1 MEWVTVY
8 DLREDTKRTTQ
19 IQHATAN
26 SEDYGLV
33 PEPALFG
40 SDEWW
45 SAVAD
50 GRVETHTSEGVVSD
64 VRWESMGDWPGWTFT
79 AEDGSESRWTRE
91 GDYMRYVE
99 GFAARITWAVVSH
112 KPTYI
117 KGLAGT
123 SRIHNMLIRVDL
135 EASDAR
141 SEREAPDPFA
151 LMETMQREAVQRE
164 GGPRSGW
171 RPSRRTGPAE

>member
-8 DLREDTKRTTQ
+8 DLREDTKRIAQ
-19 IQHATAN
+19 IQHATVN
-26 SEDYGLV
+26 TEDYGLV

-79 AEDGSESRWTRE
+79 AENGSESRWTRE
-91 GDYMRYVE
+91 GDYTRYVE
-99 GFAARITWAVVSH
+99 GLAARITWAVVSH
-112 KPTYI
+112 KPTNI
-117 KGLAGT
+117 KGLATAG
-123 SRIHNMLIRVDL
+123 RIHNMLIRVDL
-135 EASDAR
+135 EASDVR
-141 SEREAPDPFA
+141 SEQAAPGPLA
-151 LMETMQREAVQRE
+151 LMEKMQREAAQRQS
-164 GGPRSGW
+164 GTRPGWPPWRRSRSG
-171 RPSRRTGPAE
+171 E